1 MERFKFSLSLNR
13 STKSLSTV
21 TLGLLVATLL
31 GLSLRLYALGEES
44 LWMDEISQVSLY
56 PLSFS
61 NVIIESTKIAQ
72 PPLDGLIGAFM
83 NRLHLTQNDWLVRI
97 PAVIFGCGGV
107 FLLGWWI
114 SRIVSPI
121 AGITASFLL
130 AICPLHVYMSQEAR
144 PYAALFFLSM
154 ACVMMFEWTR
164 KKHTVLSWSLF
175 TVVLTSMLMTRWI
188 APHFISLS
196 LVIYTTVVWI
206 KSFNKENTFLR
217 RAETIKLWAT
227 ATCFGIAYAL
237 YNPIFGIIFTNM
249 RRAITTRDN
258 GVFPSAMEHLTQSFQ
273 SIIYGYSTRT
283 VFDALPGNPVM
294 LALICIVFM
303 IGLVS
308 LFQTVW
314 KKHNSKTILFFI
326 TFLPLPILYSL
337 LYAKFSKAP
346 AKPQYLLLMAI
357 PVIACIAIAADYLR
371 LRTIRSGRNLSWFL
385 FIAIIGVVGFPM
397 ANATIN
403 SLVTLDKRDWRGVLS
418 YLSDNSR
425 PTDAFAC
432 IGPDM
437 ITPVYFPTIYGQGRY
452 GPKGVKFLRTT
463 MDTNIEELRNSPWD
477 STDNTVWIV
486 GYNDIMFQG
495 EDKIPTPTDIPQNA
509 GVQSFNDLF
518 LLEIRGDDT
527 AADRLMDGI
536 ASIYHGLPEGRSLI
550 APSVLRGWYYL
561 DQGNLEEAQRSFQL
575 AVKQCPDEA
584 EKQKLILD
592 YLPEEFSTSGKIT
605 HQSKNSK
612 NRKARLVKEKNRR

>member
-13 STKSLSTV
+13 STKSLSAV
-21 TLGLLVATLL
+21 TLGLLLATLL

-83 NRLHLTQNDWLVRI
+83 NRLHLTQNDWLVRL
-97 PAVIFGCGGV
+97 PAVVFGCGGV

-121 AGITASFLL
+121 AGITAAFLL

-144 PYAALFFLSM
+144 PYAALFFLSI

-196 LVIYTTVVWI
+196 LILYTIVVWI
-206 KSFNKENTFLR
+206 KSFNKEQSFSR
-217 RAETIKLWAT
+217 RTETIKLWAT

-237 YNPIFGIIFTNM
+237 YNPIFGMIFTNI
-249 RRAITTRDN
+249 RRAIINRDH

-273 SIIYGYSTRT
+273 SIIFGYSTRT
-283 VFDALPGNPVM
+283 VYEALPGNPFM
-294 LALICIVFM
+294 LTLICIVFM

-314 KKHNSKTILFFI
+314 KKNNSKTILFFI

-337 LYAKFSKAP
+337 VYAKFSNAL

-357 PVIACIAIAADYLR
+357 PLIVCVAIAADYLR
-371 LRTIRSGRNLSWFL
+371 QRTIRSGRNLSWLL
-385 FIAIIGVVGFPM
+385 FIAIIGVVAFPM

-403 SLVTLDKRDWRGVLS
+403 SLVTLDKRDWRGVLT

-425 PTDAFAC
+425 PNDAFAC

-437 ITPVYFPTIYGQGRY
+437 IKPVYFPAIYGQVRY
-452 GPKGVKFLRTT
+452 GPKNVRFLRTT
-463 MDTNIEELRNSPWD
+463 MDTDIEVLRTSPWD
-477 STDNTVWIV
+477 RTDNTVWIV

-495 EDKIPTPTDIPQNA
+495 EDKIPTPTNIPQNA

-518 LLEIRGDDT
+518 ILEIRGNDT
-527 AADRLMDGI
+527 AADRLMEGI
-536 ASIYHGLPEGRSLI
+536 ASISHGLPDGRSLI
-550 APSVLRGWYYL
+550 APSVLRGWYFM
-561 DQGNLEEAQRSFQL
+561 DQGNLQEANYSFQL
-575 AVKQCPDEA
+575 AVQQCSDEA
-584 EKQKLILD
+584 EKQKLMLD
-592 YLPEEFSTSGKIT
+592 YLPEEFSSSGKIT
-605 HQSKNSK
+605 QQYRNSK
-612 NRKARLVKEKNRR
+612 IRKARLVKEKNRR